1 MHGSIAVFD
10 AQLYGTLLLEYKTP
24 GIVGTWCGLSTQM
37 LASISGPR
45 STKHKTLLVLNF
57 RKQNDVKVSSR
68 K

>member
-1 MHGSIAVFD
+1 MHSSIAVFD

-37 LASISGPR
+37 LASICGPR

-57 RKQNDVKVSSR
+57 RKQNDVKFSSR